1 MTGTN
6 LDQER
11 SEEEVKKK
19 KKKKSPGKEMKCH

>member
-19 KKKKSPGKEMKCH
+19 KKKSPGKEMKCH

>member
-19 KKKKSPGKEMKCH
+19 KKSPGKEMKCH